1 MEKKGKRVLMVELDD
16 DVKKVSVT
24 GKSSDEKVVMHKEL
38 NEEELD
44 NVTGGYDMRQE
55 RRREVEAPHTIVGDG
70 YGLGEFDGP
79 PGDLKHLF

>member
-1 MEKKGKRVLMVELDD
+1 MENKQ
-16 DVKKVSVT
+16 KKVLSV
-24 GKSSDEKVVMHKEL
+24 EL

-79 PGDLKHLF
+79 PGELKHLF